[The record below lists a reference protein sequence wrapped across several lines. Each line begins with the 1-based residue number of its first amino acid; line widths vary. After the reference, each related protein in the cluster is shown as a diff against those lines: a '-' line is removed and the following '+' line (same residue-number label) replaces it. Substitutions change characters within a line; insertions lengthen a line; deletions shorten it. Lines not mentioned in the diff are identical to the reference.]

1 MRLAVLAAFAAI
13 GVTVTW
19 QAVRIETL
27 SRSVNAL
34 DGSFSRLEAQMA
46 LVANTASSTAAST
59 TERLSALV
67 HSESVTRRSSQTLQ
81 STVAKVT
88 PAVVSI
94 VESREVP
101 KLQVTYVNPFGN
113 DPQFQGFGLQVP
125 VYRQVGT
132 TTQKVSAG
140 TGFFVRSNGYIVTNK
155 HVVPDAQATYT
166 VLLANGT
173 QKIGTVI
180 WRSPTEDLAVL
191 KVTGSGYATVPL
203 GHSSAVSLAES
214 VFAVGNALGQYT
226 NSISTGV
233 VSGLNRTIVA
243 SDANGTTETLKNVIQ
258 TDAAINPGN
267 SGGPLVDLS
276 GDAVGINVAV
286 AQGSQNIGFALPIDE
301 VRAALSSLGI

>member
-1 MRLAVLAAFAAI
+1 M
-13 GVTVTW
+13 TW

-46 LVANTASSTAAST
+46 LVANIASSTAAST